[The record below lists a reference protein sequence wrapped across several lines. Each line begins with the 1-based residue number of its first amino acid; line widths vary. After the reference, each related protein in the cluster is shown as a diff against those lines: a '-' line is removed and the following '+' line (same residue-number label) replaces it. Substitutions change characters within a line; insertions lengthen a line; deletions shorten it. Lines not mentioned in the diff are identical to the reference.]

1 MAEILVVDDSD
12 ELRGLMCDILRR
24 AGHHVAAAADG
35 AAATRHIR
43 ASVPEL
49 VVSDIVMP
57 DMDGLELIMKINKE
71 YPQMK
76 ILAVTGG
83 GATDPGLRLTLA
95 KHFGAHDT
103 LYKPFS
109 LGDLIEKVSS
119 LLQS

>member
-24 AGHHVAAAADG
+24 AGHDVAAAADG
-35 AAATRHIR
+35 VAAIR
-43 ASVPEL
+43 LVRERVPEL
-49 VVSDIVMP
+49 LVSDIVMP
-57 DMDGLELIMKINKE
+57 EMDGLELIMKINKE

-103 LYKPFS
+103 LDKPFS

>member
-1 MAEILVVDDSD
+1 MAEILVVDDD
-12 ELRGLMCDILRR
+12 EELRQLMCTSLTL
-24 AGHHVAAAADG
+24 AGHNVTAAENG
-35 AAATRHIR
+35 VAATRHIR
-43 ASVPEL
+43 ERVPEL

-57 DMDGLELIMKINKE
+57 DMDGLELILKINKE

>member
-1 MAEILVVDDSD
+1 
-12 ELRGLMCDILRR
+12 
-24 AGHHVAAAADG
+24 
-35 AAATRHIR
+35 
-43 ASVPEL
+43 
-49 VVSDIVMP
+49 
-57 DMDGLELIMKINKE
+57 LELILKITKE

-83 GATDPGLRLTLA
+83 WATDPGLRLTLA

-103 LYKPFS
+103 LNKPFS

>member
-1 MAEILVVDDSD
+1 MAEILVVDDD
-12 ELRGLMCDILRR
+12 EELRQLMCTSLTL
-24 AGHHVAAAADG
+24 AGHDVTAAQNGVAAA
-35 AAATRHIR
+35 RHICER
-43 ASVPEL
+43 VPEL